1 MAKANWFKERTK
13 LLQVLVENRCVVTF
27 ATRSS
32 AEMIRNGVHN
42 VNKELHKRFKHR
54 TLNAIKSQRLA
65 DKYIAILE
73 RYLTSSTITTLTETS
88 IPTLISCQDSCPAE
102 EGTHHIPSLDD
113 TESWK
118 AVATAELNLG
128 GLHKN
133 RINISLQQQF
143 PTLDVDIIMRI
154 RNKPQYRKLLSNMI
168 TSDVKADFKAKT
180 SCARIE
186 LENVVGLLQFV
197 EGRRFLLR
205 LTDDEFISLV
215 DPKEESEVKRSIINM
230 EYQRWISDKISSKRK
245 TRGDVRQKHEFREE
259 KKVESTTREFV
270 RTANHQSKRAKT
282 MELQRQ
288 QYARVQQMFR
298 NSPSLGAQF
307 VMSGDHERHS
317 VPPADEALLEY
328 WEKVFIQ
335 KSKGDSRPL
344 ERAIDTFEEMDVPV
358 TADEIIQAL
367 RNLKDS
373 APGLDGMKK
382 YDLNKIPPEDMATH
396 MTLWLF
402 SGCPP
407 DALKKGIV
415 TCIPKIQGTLNPGD
429 FRPITV
435 GPIIGRLFHRVLSR
449 RMLTYWPLSNRQKA
463 FRQGDGLADNIWL
476 VKAIIKKKREQK
488 QRLNLTFIDVSKA
501 FDSVSHQSIVR
512 EAHRLGTPP
521 FMLRYISE
529 VYRNCSVQLKI
540 GGKLSHDIQV
550 NRGVRQGDPMSPLL
564 FNAVIDMVM
573 AEVDLPSV

>member
-1 MAKANWFKERTK
+1 
-13 LLQVLVENRCVVTF
+13 
-27 ATRSS
+27 
-32 AEMIRNGVHN
+32 MIRNGVHN

-65 DKYIAILE
+65 DKYKAILE

-118 AVATAELNLG
+118 ALATAELNLG

-143 PTLDVDIIMRI
+143 PTLDMDIIMRI

-168 TSDVKADFKAKT
+168 TSDVKADFKTKT

-215 DPKEESEVKRSIINM
+215 DPKEESEVKRSIINI

-298 NSPSLGAQF
+298 NSPSL
-307 VMSGDHERHS
+307 
-317 VPPADEALLEY
+317 
-328 WEKVFIQ
+328 
-335 KSKGDSRPL
+335 
-344 ERAIDTFEEMDVPV
+344 
-358 TADEIIQAL
+358 
-367 RNLKDS
+367 
-373 APGLDGMKK
+373 
-382 YDLNKIPPEDMATH
+382 
-396 MTLWLF
+396 
-402 SGCPP
+402 
-407 DALKKGIV
+407 
-415 TCIPKIQGTLNPGD
+415 
-429 FRPITV
+429 
-435 GPIIGRLFHRVLSR
+435 
-449 RMLTYWPLSNRQKA
+449 
-463 FRQGDGLADNIWL
+463 
-476 VKAIIKKKREQK
+476 
-488 QRLNLTFIDVSKA
+488 
-501 FDSVSHQSIVR
+501 
-512 EAHRLGTPP
+512 
-521 FMLRYISE
+521 
-529 VYRNCSVQLKI
+529 
-540 GGKLSHDIQV
+540 
-550 NRGVRQGDPMSPLL
+550 
-564 FNAVIDMVM
+564 
-573 AEVDLPSV
+573 